1 MEGDSNGVFGK
12 GMINK
17 KINIFLET
25 SINHNNDHRI
35 GIICGF
41 LLAGLLLFSVT
52 SIKDSLIDQHFIPEK
67 SRLKLGL

>member
-52 SIKDSLIDQHFIPEK
+52 SIKDSLIDQPFIPEK
-67 SRLKLGL
+67 SRLNLGL